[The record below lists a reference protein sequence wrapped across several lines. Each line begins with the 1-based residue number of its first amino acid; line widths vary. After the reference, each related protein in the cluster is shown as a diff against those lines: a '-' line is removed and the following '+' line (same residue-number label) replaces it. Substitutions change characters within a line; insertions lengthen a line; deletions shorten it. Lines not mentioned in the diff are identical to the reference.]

1 MSDQHDDARAGRP
14 RRETRAQREWRP
26 GMTRPPRSVRVLFAS
41 AVLCLEAL
49 LMFFYGLMAW
59 GLYQN
64 EWFAWWLF
72 GGSLAV
78 SGLLIATCALLTR
91 PVGYGLGWLLQF
103 VIIAGGVFEPFMYF
117 VGVMFLACWWYAV
130 VKGRQL
136 DREKMERWRAEERL
150 AAETE
155 GRPPETEHTHR
166 EES

>member
-1 MSDQHDDARAGRP
+1 MAGRDDDARAGRP

-26 GMTRPPRSVRVLFAS
+26 GMTRPPRSVRVMFAS
-41 AVLCLEAL
+41 AVLSLEAL

-59 GLYQN
+59 GLHQN

-72 GGSLAV
+72 GGSLVV
-78 SGLLIATCALLTR
+78 SALLILTCAVLPR
-91 PVGYGLGWLLQF
+91 PWGYWMGWILQG

-150 AAETE
+150 AAEAE
-155 GRPPETEHTHR
+155 PGHPETEHMHR

>member
-1 MSDQHDDARAGRP
+1 
-14 RRETRAQREWRP
+14 
-26 GMTRPPRSVRVLFAS
+26 MTRPPRSVRVMFAS
-41 AVLCLEAL
+41 AVLTLEAL

-59 GLYQN
+59 GLHQH

-78 SGLLIATCALLTR
+78 SVLLIATCAVLR
-91 PVGYGLGWLLQF
+91 HRWGYWMGWILQF
-103 VIIAGGVFEPFMYF
+103 VIIAGGVFEPYMYF
-117 VGVMFLACWWYAV
+117 IGVVFLACWCYAV

-150 AAETE
+150 AAASEP
-155 GRPPETEHTHR
+155 GSPETEHMHR